1 MAEESKMIMQKLE
14 DIKSEL
20 DFIKKHMADVDTVL
34 TEDDTE
40 SLEEAEKDLGE
51 GRTKRLA

>member
-20 DFIKKHMADVDTVL
+20 DYIKKHMADVDTVL

-40 SLEEAEKDLGE
+40 SLEEAEKDFKE
-51 GRTKRLA
+51 GKTKRLA